1 MKHTYT
7 IPKKMSNSGA
17 IHERPLAASV
27 VPHQE
32 KTVIA
37 ARVMMAAINPAPMR
51 PPQVARTLT
60 GEGRA
65 SDGRPI
71 KPGDTFR
78 TLSGRTTTP
87 FPSSRREKQASQWLI
102 DNAVLEAQARCDDFN
117 ATGFGCVKP
126 LKGGELTPSDR
137 DSMLL
142 YLFCEQPP
150 VAPRG
155 LLRI

>member
-1 MKHTYT
+1 
-7 IPKKMSNSGA
+7 MSPACSFA
-17 IHERPLAASV
+17 STRPV
-27 VPHQE
+27 
-32 KTVIA
+32 
-37 ARVMMAAINPAPMR
+37 
-51 PPQVARTLT
+51 QVARTLT

-126 LKGGELTPSDR
+126 LKGGELTPSAR